1 MSVAHGAQWRL
12 DGRVKTEAESKD
24 EGAHT
29 HGFNVSRGGVLEVGG
44 SALLGGSV
52 RVLGELVVQT
62 EGDATFKLLCLGEAG
77 QVRLDGT
84 LRIAGATTLAC
95 GVRGDGGLAVAL
107 GGRCDLRHT
116 VRGRFTAA

>member
-1 MSVAHGAQWRL
+1 MSVAPDAQWRL

-44 SALLGGSV
+44 SASLGGSV

-77 QVRLDGT
+77 QVRWT
-84 LRIAGATTLAC
+84 ARCASLARPRSRAAC
-95 GVRGDGGLAVAL
+95 AV
-107 GGRCDLRHT
+107 T
-116 VRGRFTAA
+116 VGWPSR